1 MAKKGQKYRTFT
13 RQQKIK
19 AVKMVLEEGKS
30 LNEVEIGYLG
40 YKKNTGALN
49 RWIIEYN
56 QEGEKNAFKKKKGIK
71 KVEKT
76 EESMRYEILKKF
88 KWHTPT
94 ARFSPMCRRRCVA
107 SCRTDKGRWERCSR
121 L

>member
-1 MAKKGQKYRTFT
+1 MAKKGQKFRSFT

-40 YKKNTGALN
+40 YKRSTGALN

-56 QEGEKNAFKKKKGIK
+56 QEGEKNAFKKKKGLK
-71 KVEKT
+71 KVEQS

-88 KWHTPT
+88 NAFLKEEISTN
-94 ARFSPMCRRRCVA
+94 SN
-107 SCRTDKGRWERCSR
+107 SSKNSKKYIQ
-121 L
+121 

>member
-1 MAKKGQKYRTFT
+1 MAKKGQKFRAFT
-13 RQQKIK
+13 REQKIK

-49 RWIIEYN
+49 RWIVEYN
-56 QEGEKNAFKKKKGIK
+56 QEGEKNAFRKKKGSK
-71 KVEKT
+71 KIEQT

-88 KWHTPT
+88 NAFLKEEI
-94 ARFSPMCRRRCVA
+94 SIN
-107 SCRTDKGRWERCSR
+107 SNSLKNSKKNIQ
-121 L
+121 

>member
-1 MAKKGQKYRTFT
+1 MAKKGQKFRSFT

-40 YKKNTGALN
+40 YKRSTGALN

-56 QEGEKNAFKKKKGIK
+56 QEGEKNAFKKKKGLK
-71 KVEKT
+71 KVEQS

-88 KWHTPT
+88 NAFLKEEISTN
-94 ARFSPMCRRRCVA
+94 SN
-107 SCRTDKGRWERCSR
+107 SSKNSKNNIQ
-121 L
+121 

>member
-49 RWIIEYN
+49 RWIVEYN

-71 KVEKT
+71 KIEKT

-88 KWHTPT
+88 NAFLKEEISISSNLLKDSKKYTQ
-94 ARFSPMCRRRCVA
+94 S
-107 SCRTDKGRWERCSR
+107 K
-121 L
+121 

>member
-1 MAKKGQKYRTFT
+1 MAKKGQKFRSFT
-13 RQQKIK
+13 REQKIK

-40 YKKNTGALN
+40 YKKSTGALN
-49 RWIIEYN
+49 RWIVEYN
-56 QEGEKNAFKKKKGIK
+56 QEGEKNAFRKKKGIK

-88 KWHTPT
+88 NAFLKEEISINSNSSKNSKKYTQ
-94 ARFSPMCRRRCVA
+94 S
-107 SCRTDKGRWERCSR
+107 K
-121 L
+121 

>member
-1 MAKKGQKYRTFT
+1 MAKKGQKFRTFT
-13 RQQKIK
+13 REQKIK

-49 RWIIEYN
+49 RWIVEYN
-56 QEGEKNAFKKKKGIK
+56 QEGEKNAFRKKKGSK
-71 KVEKT
+71 KIEPT

-88 KWHTPT
+88 NAFLKKEI
-94 ARFSPMCRRRCVA
+94 SIN
-107 SCRTDKGRWERCSR
+107 SNSLKNSKKNIQ
-121 L
+121 

>member
-1 MAKKGQKYRTFT
+1 MAKIGQKFRTFT

-49 RWIIEYN
+49 RWIVEYN
-56 QEGEKNAFKKKKGIK
+56 QEGEKNAFRKKRGSKKNK
-71 KVEKT
+71 QT
-76 EESMRYEILKKF
+76 EDSMRYEILKKF
-88 KWHTPT
+88 NAFLKEEI
-94 ARFSPMCRRRCVA
+94 SIN
-107 SCRTDKGRWERCSR
+107 SNSSKNSKKNIQ
-121 L
+121 

>member
-30 LNEVEIGYLG
+30 LNEVEFKYLG

-49 RWIIEYN
+49 RWIVEYN
-56 QEGEKNAFKKKKGIK
+56 QEGEKNAFRKKKGSK
-71 KVEKT
+71 KIEQT

-88 KWHTPT
+88 NAFLKEEIYIN
-94 ARFSPMCRRRCVA
+94 SN
-107 SCRTDKGRWERCSR
+107 SLKNSKKNIQ
-121 L
+121 

>member
-1 MAKKGQKYRTFT
+1 MAKKGQKFRTFT

-49 RWIIEYN
+49 RWIVEYN
-56 QEGEKNAFKKKKGIK
+56 QEGEKNAFRKKRGSKKNK
-71 KVEKT
+71 QT
-76 EESMRYEILKKF
+76 EDSMRYEILKKF
-88 KWHTPT
+88 NAFLKEEI
-94 ARFSPMCRRRCVA
+94 SIN
-107 SCRTDKGRWERCSR
+107 SNSSKNSKKNIQ
-121 L
+121 